1 MTEQSVSRDSTKRVR
16 VVQAAL
22 DVFSRRGFHA
32 ATMEEIAQQA
42 KIAKGTIY
50 LYFPTKEALF
60 SSLLAHGLEL
70 VETAVRQ
77 RNRGLRDPL
86 CRLRNTLDE
95 LIRLFLSHEMLF
107 RLILRQVFAW
117 GERGEEASRRWRKKM
132 TDRIQRDL
140 QRLCPKRTTQSV
152 AILAQTVFAFLLAI
166 LIGFLAGDLDLKAKE
181 TRVEIEYSFLA
192 ILQEGSG

>member
-1 MTEQSVSRDSTKRVR
+1 MTEQSVSGDTTKRTR
-16 VVQAAL
+16 LLEAAL

-32 ATMEEIAQQA
+32 ATMEEIAQEAQ
-42 KIAKGTIY
+42 IAKGTIY
-50 LYFPTKEALF
+50 LYFPTKDALF
-60 SSLLAHGLEL
+60 SRLLAHGLAL
-70 VETAVRQ
+70 VETAVQQ

-86 CRLRNTLDE
+86 YRLQNMLDE
-95 LIRLFLSHEMLF
+95 LIRLFLSQATLF

-140 QRLCPKRTTQSV
+140 QRLYPKRTAQSV
-152 AILAQTVFAFLLAI
+152 AIRAQIVFAFLLAI
-166 LIGFLAGDLDLKAKE
+166 LIAYLAGDLDLE
-181 TRVEIEYSFLA
+181 TEEARVEIEHSFRA